1 MRNISDDSQINLFDF
16 DELKSKIE
24 LGQSS
29 FVETPAIKTGP
40 AERTLEE
47 VYAVVD
53 EKILSLAANGIALND
68 LRDKVRNTKYLRPYY
83 KSRRQYLLDNGKIR
97 EESVKLKIGRPVTYV
112 YAVHPGDPPP
122 KRSLIVPVEVIDA
135 ELVEPSPGA
144 LAPKTSGLSN
154 PVREAALN
162 RQDRLFLER
171 FKNPDQREFKRNCE
185 SLAGKMYCRFEWVD
199 FEDRQWLTVRQVA
212 AFLGMEE
219 RNIQKHLQQFPLEQS
234 VLSEKLTGDRLS
246 VYKQCYPP
254 NPPEPPNSEFGG
266 SGGLGGLNEKAAHE
280 FSSHFILLSPAG
292 VIWLAR
298 QSQTPEANALNQ
310 EDMMSKEATPAAVEH
325 VAEGAAR
332 MARDQRFAGLTNS
345 DISFAAYREYVDE
358 KFQELREM
366 QRENAKRQEEYH
378 NVLLKVV
385 LPSAARTEE
394 GVGEVRETLV
404 TVGHQMNTV
413 FNKLNAEREPFRD
426 SVKREAA
433 RIFLKIHPDGRDIFN
448 GVLIVDP
455 RTGHST
461 KDCEF
466 DHFNLELKDRSDG
479 TIRNCALLSKETHR
493 RKHSKGPDKFAA
505 DEMQMF
511 KDFHGA
517 WQHQINMEE
526 RSQPYQPGLS
536 LDTQL

>member
-154 PVREAALN
+154 PVRESALN

-358 KFQELREM
+358 KFEELCEM
-366 QRENAKRQEEYH
+366 QRENAKKQEEYH

-526 RSQPYQPGLS
+526 RSQPYQPGLL

>member
-1 MRNISDDSQINLFDF
+1 
-16 DELKSKIE
+16 
-24 LGQSS
+24 
-29 FVETPAIKTGP
+29 
-40 AERTLEE
+40 
-47 VYAVVD
+47 
-53 EKILSLAANGIALND
+53 
-68 LRDKVRNTKYLRPYY
+68 
-83 KSRRQYLLDNGKIR
+83 LDNGKIR

-112 YAVHPGDPPP
+112 YAVHHGDPPP

-144 LAPKTSGLSN
+144 LAPRAGDLSD
-154 PVREAALN
+154 PVRESALN

-171 FKNPDQREFKRNCE
+171 FKNPDQREFKRDCD
-185 SLAGKMYCRFEWVD
+185 SLASKMYCRLEWVE
-199 FEDRQWLTVRQVA
+199 FGRQQWLTVRQVA
-212 AFLGMEE
+212 SFLGMDEKTV
-219 RNIQKHLQQFPLEQS
+219 RGHLQQFPLEQS

-254 NPPEPPNSEFGG
+254 DPPSLHLSCECSE
-266 SGGLGGLNEKAAHE
+266 GGLEGLNEKAAPE
-280 FSSHFILLSPAG
+280 RSPHFILISPAG

-298 QSQTPEANALNQ
+298 QSQTPEAKALNQ

-325 VAEGAAR
+325 VAEDAAR

-358 KFQELREM
+358 KFEELCEM
-366 QRENAKRQEEYH
+366 QRENAKKQEEYH